1 MGWMVTE
8 LSHGFSKFFFL
19 SEFSHSFLFLMVFFH
34 GFSIV
39 SVPGYHWRFM
49 LCERCTVKAPSSL
62 KPCGSRGSRW
72 EQRWDGPDLNHKWGF
87 DGVFHGDLMGIQWD
101 LTGKFTMDWAFDG
114 IYTIFMGFNCE
125 LLVFSLGFIVLHGDF
140 HGILRELNGFHS
152 HGGTQ
157 KWMVHKGKSQSK
169 MDDDWWYPYFRKPA
183 YQTNIGCMSILMG
196 DDGRIGILNH
206 QTCEHNHGI

>member
-1 MGWMVTE
+1 MRRAQVWALLAEAFTAE
-8 LSHGFSKFFFL
+8 LL
-19 SEFSHSFLFLMVFFH
+19 PALRHSWDHL
-34 GFSIV
+34 
-39 SVPGYHWRFM
+39 
-49 LCERCTVKAPSSL
+49 EAAPRRKHRRLGIS
-62 KPCGSRGSRW
+62 PTFNGI
-72 EQRWDGPDLNHKWGF
+72 
-87 DGVFHGDLMGIQWD
+87 FHGDLLGIQWD
-101 LTGKFTMDWAFDG
+101 LNRTFTMDWAFDG

-125 LLVFSLGFIVLHGDF
+125 LLVISLGFIVLHGDF

-157 KWMVHKGKSQSK
+157 KWVVHKGKSQSK